1 MIWHAKLGLWRVS
14 PSLLV
19 VPDSALADFAA
30 NRLEFPTSNNPG
42 LLSNFSKK
50 KTFWAIISK
59 LWYSS
64 ETVGWKWTMWTVLSQ
79 FCWESNYR
87 NRISTE
93 ISTRNSSTETGLWWR
108 WLPTKFASKVP
119 KPRAAATPRGHLGT
133 VISCTLVAI
142 WVAIPIGS
150 MYAIYGNIYHQYTP
164 NVSIYIYHTWILW
177 DMTWYLYDKTNVVY
191 HHLPS

>member
-1 MIWHAKLGLWRVS
+1 MPNLGFGGF
-14 PSLLV
+14 LLLCWWCLI
-19 VPDSALADFAA
+19 VP
-30 NRLEFPTSNNPG
+30 
-42 LLSNFSKK
+42 LLILLLIDSNFQPATIQVFCQTSQKK

-164 NVSIYIYHTWILW
+164 NVSIYIPYMDPMGYDMISLW
-177 DMTWYLYDKTNVVY
+177 
-191 HHLPS
+191 